1 MDMEKEQ
8 KEQMETAQLRFGV
21 IAPVIQGTY
30 PDESIAAYCRRV
42 SAVPMK
48 LPDGRGVRY
57 QPKTISKWINL
68 YRHGGMEALMPKSRC
83 DKGNSRVITPEAEE
97 EIQRLKEKYPRLNA
111 TQIHGKLVQDG
122 LLPYSV
128 SVSSVQRY
136 IKAHGLKGAQ
146 AGIQKDRKAFEAE
159 YFGELWQADTCCLP
173 YIREN
178 GRNRRTYLMMVVDD
192 HTRMIVG
199 ARLFYQDNAA
209 NFQAVLREAV
219 SAYGIPEKLYADNGS
234 PYANSQLSF
243 ICGSIGTVLLHT
255 PVRDGA
261 SKGKVERSFRTM
273 KERWLY
279 GLDVRQVTSLEAFNQ
294 SLQGYVRQYNLTRH
308 STTGQPPLERFLQ
321 SNGHIRRPESREWL
335 LECFHNRIVRKVNRD
350 ATVSIDSACY
360 DVPMQFIGQKVEIRY
375 LPGDMGDAYLLSKG
389 SRYPLRATNRV
400 ENGRTRRE
408 NPVSIDYGKEGD

>member
-21 IAPVIQGTY
+21 IAPVIQESY

-48 LPDGRGVRY
+48 LPDGRSVLY

-159 YFGELWQADTCCLP
+159 YFGELWQADTCYLP

-178 GRNRRTYLMMVVDD
+178 GRSRRTYLMMVVDD

-199 ARLFYQDNAA
+199 ARLFYQDNAV

-219 SAYGIPEKLYADNGS
+219 SAYGISKKLYVDNGS
-234 PYANSQLSF
+234 PYANGQLSF
-243 ICGSIGTVLLHT
+243 ICGSIGTVLPHT
-255 PVRDGA
+255 PVRDGLPR
-261 SKGKVERSFRTM
+261 ER
-273 KERWLY
+273 
-279 GLDVRQVTSLEAFNQ
+279 
-294 SLQGYVRQYNLTRH
+294 
-308 STTGQPPLERFLQ
+308 
-321 SNGHIRRPESREWL
+321 
-335 LECFHNRIVRKVNRD
+335 
-350 ATVSIDSACY
+350 
-360 DVPMQFIGQKVEIRY
+360 
-375 LPGDMGDAYLLSKG
+375 
-389 SRYPLRATNRV
+389 
-400 ENGRTRRE
+400 
-408 NPVSIDYGKEGD
+408 